1 VRTNLSEVISGDMG
15 KAMCGAAELGRKASK
30 GVALIASVL
39 N

>member
-1 VRTNLSEVISGDMG
+1 MG

-39 N
+39 NWTNSCWATAWNA